1 MENEVWNGPCTNQN
15 EPLPMPGFKGSCS
28 GFALFQVSVPHM
40 SDFTKAEAKAW
51 KAANKMK

>member
-1 MENEVWNGPCTNQN
+1 
-15 EPLPMPGFKGSCS
+15 MPGFKGSCS